1 MDKTLQLLE
10 SCGPFGY
17 LLFGALLVAL
27 WIFLERFFCY
37 HRCQINVEDFLHG
50 LFNVV
55 RNHNLVEAVA
65 ICDSKPTPVSKVVRA
80 VITNHSRGDWA
91 QKQATDEVAMS
102 VIPGLERGVKL
113 LAGIGNI
120 APILGLLGTLLSL
133 MNVFAQVKETGNFTP
148 MAELIGPVMNAL
160 FTTALGLIVA
170 LAVHCFYFILTE
182 CLNSIIGDMEKAA
195 AEMTYFMVTKDWH
208 RRVAAGSAGVS
219 EEHQGGEQPHE
230 EERHDAVEN

>member
-91 QKQATDEVAMS
+91 LKQATDEVAM
-102 VIPGLERGVKL
+102 
-113 LAGIGNI
+113 
-120 APILGLLGTLLSL
+120 
-133 MNVFAQVKETGNFTP
+133 
-148 MAELIGPVMNAL
+148 
-160 FTTALGLIVA
+160 
-170 LAVHCFYFILTE
+170 
-182 CLNSIIGDMEKAA
+182 
-195 AEMTYFMVTKDWH
+195 
-208 RRVAAGSAGVS
+208 
-219 EEHQGGEQPHE
+219 
-230 EERHDAVEN
+230 